1 MDESNRLLTWTGVE
15 CCEWVGVQCDWRN
28 GRVVKIDLRTRV
40 SLTDETHFYSG
51 NRLGGEVSSL
61 LLNLKHLRYLDL
73 SMNNFSGDIPEFLGS
88 FKQLEYL
95 NLSHSGFGGVVPHHL
110 GNLSRL
116 QYLDLSYVTSFTD
129 DVRWVS
135 SLLSLKHLD
144 LLGIMIGS
152 DIDWFHPANMLPSLL
167 TLNLAWCTIDI
178 PSIRVV
184 NYWKYNDKTIVK
196 VRRLVL

>member
-1 MDESNRLLTWTGVE
+1 MRTSFHVIFTLLFLHSFGAKSNVMMQNSLDVTCIERERESLLKFKERVMDESNRLLTWTGVE

-51 NRLGGEVSSL
+51 NRLGGEI
-61 LLNLKHLRYLDL
+61 LRGDAIL
-73 SMNNFSGDIPEFLGS
+73 SDV
-88 FKQLEYL
+88 KYL
-95 NLSHSGFGGVVPHHL
+95 NLLLTQVGVPL
-110 GNLSRL
+110 R
-116 QYLDLSYVTSFTD
+116 YVTKSD
-129 DVRWVS
+129 QLW
-135 SLLSLKHLD
+135 HLD